1 VREGD
6 VREEEEEERGRRG
19 EGEEEESE
27 KRRRGTR
34 SNRRVI
40 MRLARPTYSNVSR
53 GGLGSK

>member
-1 VREGD
+1 MRQ
-6 VREEEEEERGRRG
+6 EEEEEERGRRG

-40 MRLARPTYSNVSR
+40 MRLARPTYSDVSR